1 MPLTIICLTGPG
13 STGKTSTIREF
24 TRRYLGYH
32 RPRGDVLG
40 IFEMPR
46 LRYAVG
52 VSGSGD
58 ALYFILKGQK
68 FLARYHGLRVM
79 IVASRSNGITFQRVQ
94 QFATKTRAAF
104 YPIPTTKIA
113 STQERAQAVNQNVL
127 EIRRRLPKK

>member
-1 MPLTIICLTGPG
+1 
-13 STGKTSTIREF
+13 
-24 TRRYLGYH
+24 
-32 RPRGDVLG
+32 
-40 IFEMPR
+40 MPR
-46 LRYAVG
+46 LRYVFG

-68 FLARYHGLRVM
+68 FLTRYHGLRVM
-79 IVASRSNGITFQRVQ
+79 IVASRSNGITLQRVQ

-113 STQERAQAVNQNVL
+113 SNQGRAQAINQNVL